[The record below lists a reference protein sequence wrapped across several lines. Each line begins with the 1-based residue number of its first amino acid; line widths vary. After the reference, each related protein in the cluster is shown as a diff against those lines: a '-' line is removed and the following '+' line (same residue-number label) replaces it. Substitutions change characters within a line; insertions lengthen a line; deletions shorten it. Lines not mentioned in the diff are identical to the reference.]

1 MFRFRLD
8 GSSGVPPY
16 LQLVHQV
23 RQSLLLGYLQEGDRL
38 PTVKDVASDLV
49 INPNTVVK
57 AYRQLEHEGLAGGRP
72 GQGTFITATS
82 SPVAAGSAAGPAR
95 VAGGMAPRRRRGRAQ
110 RRRGDGA
117 DRRGP
122 PRPEEREGLM
132 TQNDAGGSAPAL
144 RTDRLGRRYGRVWGL
159 RDCTLE
165 VPAGAIVGLVGPNGA
180 GKTTLLEMIIGLLEP
195 TEGQVS
201 VFGVTSHAHVAARLA
216 RVGYVAQDHPLYR
229 DFSVADMFHLGRAMN
244 PSWDQELAQARM
256 DALGIPLKRKVKT
269 LSGGQQA
276 QVSLTMAL
284 AKRAPLLVL
293 DEPVSSLDPVARLE
307 FMREVMASAV
317 GTGLTVIIASHVV
330 SELER
335 LCDWL
340 IVLTGGHVQL
350 AGPADDLLA
359 AHRLLTVPRATPD
372 AELPGLPIHRTDSDR
387 HSTVR
392 GPRRPGP
399 AGGAGAPRM
408 AGRPGGL
415 RTARHGLPAAP
426 PETAAADDTAQAAAR
441 PGPPTKEV
449 TR

>member
-1 MFRFRLD
+1 
-8 GSSGVPPY
+8 
-16 LQLVHQV
+16 
-23 RQSLLLGYLQEGDRL
+23 
-38 PTVKDVASDLV
+38 
-49 INPNTVVK
+49 
-57 AYRQLEHEGLAGGRP
+57 
-72 GQGTFITATS
+72 
-82 SPVAAGSAAGPAR
+82 
-95 VAGGMAPRRRRGRAQ
+95 
-110 RRRGDGA
+110 
-117 DRRGP
+117 
-122 PRPEEREGLM
+122 M
-132 TQNDAGGSAPAL
+132 TQNDAGDSPPAL
-144 RTDRLGRRYGRVWGL
+144 RTDRLGRRYGQVWGL

-229 DFSVADMFHLGRAMN
+229 DFSVADMFHLVRAMN
-244 PSWDQELAQARM
+244 PSWDQGLAEARM

-317 GTGLTVIIASHVV
+317 DTGLTVIIASHVV

-340 IVLTGGHVQL
+340 IVLTGGGVRL

-359 AHRLLTVPRATPD
+359 AHHLLTVPRATAD

-387 HSTVR
+387 HSTVVVR
-392 GPRRPGP
+392 ADSVRLAVQLRAGWHADPVGFEQLIMAYLQRRQ
-399 AGGAGAPRM
+399 
-408 AGRPGGL
+408 
-415 RTARHGLPAAP
+415 
-426 PETAAADDTAQAAAR
+426 ETAAADDDALAAAR
-441 PGPPTKEV
+441 PGPTATEV